1 MWILSVLLLVI
12 LIIVILLLNFKRSKL
27 QQEVDSVIP
36 MLEVV
41 ENLKDI
47 MYYCELKPNLK
58 YRYLSPV
65 VDQFF
70 GEGAMQEHIKN
81 PSIIFRDLV
90 HPDDRHILVKK
101 NNGELDYSKPIVTRL
116 KNADGKYI
124 WFEEYA
130 TPVYDQEGL
139 IAIQGVLRDISE
151 KVELQQRLEYKVT
164 HDALTNVYNR
174 GFFESQLDYFN
185 WKRDVPVAVLICD
198 VDELKL
204 VNDHFGHRV
213 GDSLIRE
220 TAKLL
225 NSTVI
230 ENGIVARIGGDE
242 FAVIFINTELL
253 HIEKYLTDLRKEI
266 DLFNSVSRPYR
277 VKISVGYAYSPSS
290 LGKMDALFVEA
301 DKKMYEEKIGKRKLV
316 EL

>member
-1 MWILSVLLLVI
+1 MWILGVLVVVVF
-12 LIIVILLLNFKRSKL
+12 IIVSILLNLKRLRL
-27 QQEVDSVIP
+27 QQQVDSIIP
-36 MLEVV
+36 MLEAV

-47 MYYCELKPNLK
+47 LYYCEVKPSLK

-70 GEGAMQEHIKN
+70 GEGAMHEHIKN
-81 PSIIFRDLV
+81 PNLIFSDLV

-101 NNGELDYSKPIVTRL
+101 KNGELDYGKPIVTRL

-130 TPVYDQEGL
+130 TPVFDHEGI
-139 IAIQGVLRDISE
+139 IAIQGILRDISD
-151 KVELQQRLEYKVT
+151 KVDLQQKLEYKVT

-174 GFFESQLDYFN
+174 GFFESQLDYYN

-204 VNDHFGHRV
+204 VNDHYGHKV
-213 GDSLIRE
+213 GDSLIQE

-225 NSTVI
+225 DRTVV
-230 ENGIVARIGGDE
+230 ENEIVARIGGDE
-242 FAVIFINTELL
+242 FAVIFIDTELL
-253 HIEKYLTDLRKEI
+253 HIEKYLTSLRKEI
-266 DLFNSVSRPYR
+266 EYFNSKSRPFR
-277 VKISVGYAYSPSS
+277 VKMSVGYAYSPSS

-301 DKKMYEEKIGKRKLV
+301 DKKMYEEKNGKRKLT
-316 EL
+316 L

>member
-1 MWILSVLLLVI
+1 MWILGVLSIL
-12 LIIVILLLNFKRSKL
+12 LIIVVILLNSKRVRL
-27 QQEVDSVIP
+27 QQQVESIIP

-70 GEGAMQEHIKN
+70 GKGAMQEHIKN
-81 PSIIFRDLV
+81 PDIIFSDLV

-101 NNGELDYSKPIVTRL
+101 KNGELDYSKPIVTRL

-130 TPVYDQEGL
+130 TPVFNDEGI

-151 KVELQQRLEYKVT
+151 KVELQQKLEYKVT

-185 WKRDVPVAVLICD
+185 WKRDVPIAVLICD
-198 VDELKL
+198 IDELKL
-204 VNDHFGHRV
+204 VNDHYGHRV

-225 NSTVI
+225 DTTVV
-230 ENGIVARIGGDE
+230 ENEIVARIGGDE
-242 FAVIFINTELL
+242 FAVIFIDTELV
-253 HIEKYLTDLRKEI
+253 HIEKYLSRLRKEI
-266 DLFNSVSRPYR
+266 DFFNSKSRPYR
-277 VKISVGYAYSPSS
+277 VKMSIGFAFSPTS

-301 DKKMYEEKIGKRKLV
+301 DKKMYEEKIEKRKITQL
-316 EL
+316 